1 MKSAELIA
9 WARAVVVVLILGI
22 TLAARGE
29 EKMTPQEPAAQEQV
43 LQQLQHELEA
53 AKADLA
59 LRDRQVQFMA
69 DQLAQRESSLKFH
82 RAMSFGG
89 LAVGAV
95 MFLVGYFSLR
105 AGKKRRARL
114 ATFEA

>member
-1 MKSAELIA
+1 MKSAKLPAGTRAAVIA
-9 WARAVVVVLILGI
+9 LILGI
-22 TLAARGE
+22 TLAARSE
-29 EKMTPQEPAAQEQV
+29 AKMTPQDSATQEQT
-43 LQQLQHELEA
+43 LQQVQRELEIV
-53 AKADLA
+53 KTELA

-69 DQLAQRESSLKFH
+69 DQLAKRESSLKFH

-114 ATFEA
+114 AALEA